1 MNTDP
6 QQFNNL
12 WDDQGQDEIKHY
24 FRTQIETTLPEL
36 TEPLLPRKA
45 PV

>member
-1 MNTDP
+1 MNADP

-12 WDDQGQDEIKHY
+12 WDDPRQEEIKHH
-24 FRTQIETTLPEL
+24 FRTVIETTLPEL